1 MQGGFRN
8 DQRQAVLR
16 EVEGEKEQLDKVSTL
31 LEKLKLAG
39 YTKVG
44 VFAGESGAPM
54 KTSYLEEEKETW
66 PQPSKVVH
74 TKCYSALGGKKFH
87 EMLSFWDNSGLD
99 LQTFFLTRVVPGRVL
114 GKTSQLPRG
123 REAGRPG
130 HAVVKCRAVCR
141 GCNAL
146 FHGVLQQGR
155 AFSFKLRRCNS
166 WILTPSIF
174 TRKNR

>member
-16 EVEGEKEQLDKVSTL
+16 EVEGQKEQLDKVSTL

-44 VFAGESGAPM
+44 VFAGESGAPI

-66 PQPSKVVH
+66 PQPSKV
-74 TKCYSALGGKKFH
+74 GKKFH
-87 EMLSFWDNSGLD
+87 ELLSFWDNSGLD

-123 REAGRPG
+123 RDGRPG